1 MAARRVMGKDDDTGD
16 DTDGGARYPEESRR
30 APPPDLSAWFD
41 MVARIVA
48 RLCRGS
54 TAPKEL

>member
-1 MAARRVMGKDDDTGD
+1 MAGGGVMGKGG
-16 DTDGGARYPEESRR
+16 DTDGGARYPEECRR

-41 MVARIVA
+41 MVARIVT